1 VTLRRGHNLRDS
13 ACCYRYTD
21 ASRSALECD
30 APGHDRH
37 RVILLAE
44 RRTAVLRELA
54 DRGALADGAAR
65 EEADAAVALAASE
78 GRLG

>member
-1 VTLRRGHNLRDS
+1 MIRRRTGIRSS
-13 ACCYRYTD
+13 ACAYEL
-21 ASRSALECD
+21 SAERTALVCE

-37 RVILLAE
+37 RVILANSA
-44 RRTAVLRELA
+44 RRSAVLRELA

-65 EEADAAVALAASE
+65 EEADAAVALAASQ

>member
-13 ACCYRYTD
+13 ACRYSYAD
-21 ASRSALECD
+21 RERSILECT

-44 RRTAVLRELA
+44 RRFAVLRELA

-65 EEADAAVALAASE
+65 EEADAAVALAAMN